1 MAIIFFVLLGQ
12 IVLRPLGISF
22 NWTQEFTMTVF
33 VWLVFFGIA
42 AAYCRNEHMAVD
54 FLYNILEP
62 RLGKTTRTVWRF
74 GIEVLQMAVVLVLA
88 VSLVKVATESWSLR
102 AGSIPEFRI
111 GYLYLGAFLAVGISI
126 VAQVSNAIKYFSE
139 NR

>member
-1 MAIIFFVLLGQ
+1 
-12 IVLRPLGISF
+12 
-22 NWTQEFTMTVF
+22 MTVF

-42 AAYCRNEHMAVD
+42 AAYCRNEHMTVD

-62 RLGKTTRTVWRF
+62 GLGKTAHTVWRF
-74 GIEVLQMAVVLVLA
+74 GIEAIQMIVILVLA
-88 VSLVKVATESWSLR
+88 VSLVKVAIESWSLR

-111 GYLYLGAFLAVGISI
+111 AYLYLGAFLAVGISI
-126 VAQVSNAIKYFSE
+126 IAQISNVIEYFSE